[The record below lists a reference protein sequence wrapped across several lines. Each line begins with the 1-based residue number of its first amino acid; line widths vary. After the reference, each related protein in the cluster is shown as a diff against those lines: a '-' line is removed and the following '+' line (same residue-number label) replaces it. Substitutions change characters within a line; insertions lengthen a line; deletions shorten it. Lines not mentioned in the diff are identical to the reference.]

1 MAEPRTPSP
10 RIRQKRRQARQDILD
25 TARRVLAEQ
34 GLDAVTL
41 TGVANE
47 LGMTKQALYHYFP
60 SKDALLNTLL
70 TALFDAEI
78 DALVAAVQ
86 AEPDADRILSTLIRA
101 FYAHHVAD
109 LDAFRLLY
117 CESQRVS
124 APEHGFGPEVIRDRI
139 NPRTRDLFDILE
151 SRLVQRRVSKSRRLQ
166 LRRLAFTAWT
176 SALGLLTILSV
187 TDNTGDPLIHSDTSL
202 LETLGE
208 VFDSAAVRHIS
219 PA

>member
-1 MAEPRTPSP
+1 MTEARTPSP

-25 TARRVLAEQ
+25 TARHVLAEQ

-60 SKDALLNTLL
+60 SKDALLNDLL
-70 TALFDAEI
+70 TALFDAEV
-78 DALVAAVQ
+78 DALIAAVQ
-86 AEPDADRILSTLIRA
+86 AEPDADKILSTLVRA
-101 FYAHHVAD
+101 FYAHHIEN

-139 NPRTRDLFDILE
+139 NPRTRNLFDILE
-151 SRLVQRRVSKSRRLQ
+151 SRLVQRRMSKTRRQQ

-176 SALGLLTILSV
+176 SALGLLTMLSV

-202 LETLGE
+202 LDTLGE
-208 VFDSAAVRHIS
+208 VFDGAVDKEIS
-219 PA
+219 LP

>member
-60 SKDALLNTLL
+60 SKDALLNDLL

-86 AEPDADRILSTLIRA
+86 AEPDADKILSTLIRA
-101 FYAHHVAD
+101 FYAHHIEN
-109 LDAFRLLY
+109 LDAFRLQY
-117 CESQRVS
+117 SESQRVS
-124 APEHGFGPEVIRDRI
+124 APEHGFGPEVIRGRI
-139 NPRTRDLFDILE
+139 NPRTRDLFDLLE
-151 SRLVQRRVSKSRRLQ
+151 SRLAQRGMRKSKRQRV
-166 LRRLAFTAWT
+166 RRLAFTAWT
-176 SALGLLTILSV
+176 SALGLLTMLSV
-187 TDNTGDPLIHSDTSL
+187 ADNTGDPLIHGDQALLDTL
-202 LETLGE
+202 AG
-208 VFDSAAVRHIS
+208 VFDGAL
-219 PA
+219 